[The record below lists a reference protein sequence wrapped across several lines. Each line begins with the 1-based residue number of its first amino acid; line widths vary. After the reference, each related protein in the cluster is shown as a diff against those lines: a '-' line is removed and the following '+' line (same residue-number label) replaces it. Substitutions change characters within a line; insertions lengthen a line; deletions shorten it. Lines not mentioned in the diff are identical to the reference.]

1 MAAKTLVHRITNIQI
16 INNGSGSLG
25 ATIAVDTGYVND
37 SGTFVILKSQV
48 ETVASNTAT
57 AFFNGNPTAGKTRLG
72 DLVDNLIPYLTSIGV
87 IVSDVVA

>member
-1 MAAKTLVHRITNIQI
+1 MAAKSLVHRITNIQI

-57 AFFNGNPTAGKTRLG
+57 AFFNGNPTAGKTHLE
-72 DLVDNLIPYLTSIGV
+72 DLVDNLVPYLTSIGV
-87 IVSDVVA
+87 IVSDVVV